1 MGALADAWNTWLR
14 AFVVE
19 GNPGSGLNPPGK
31 AEGRAIGALIEAA
44 IGAAD
49 QTIAVSGSTLTLTLD
64 YVGAWLECSDAA
76 GMAITIPAQADID
89 WPDPARIS
97 GAQTDDGPLSF
108 AGDVGVT
115 LLVADNQDVSTAAKG
130 AVWELRKI
138 DTNTWRLYGNL
149 TAI

>member
-1 MGALADAWNTWLR
+1 MGAIADAFNTAFR
-14 AFVVE
+14 AYVVD
-19 GNPGSGLNPPGK
+19 GNPGSGANPPAK
-31 AEGRAIGALIEAA
+31 IDARALGALIEAA
-44 IGAAD
+44 IGPSD
-49 QTIAVSGSTLTLTLD
+49 QTIPVSGSTLTLSLD
-64 YVGAWLECSDAA
+64 HSNAWLECSDAA
-76 GMAITIPAQADID
+76 GMAITIPAQADVD